1 MTNFVFSRRAMQV
14 RITDL
19 AQTLDH
25 AQLRLLVN
33 RLNAKD
39 ATRIHAMWE
48 LVILHALSQAG
59 NLKHELELPNGRCP
73 DVDWRIKKQNGDILS
88 IIADIT
94 TISDEG
100 LEDQNPIKFLR
111 EEVFRL
117 ATKLGLLPGNFW
129 FDVRG
134 ETIGSSHRSKMRL
147 MLPEKTEMSSFLKNK
162 LEPWLYNIK
171 SNRTIKSK
179 FSCAE
184 SELNF
189 DVNYDPAW
197 KNGGG
202 SHASFKVATSKI
214 VNPLFGALKG
224 KIKQLNGAPDDSLR
238 LIIACDGGC
247 DLLRHGAGGKSHYT
261 YNSKEVAEDF
271 LRQNSSID
279 FVLLVTTTELR
290 QPFGFQTNYHMSY
303 ELVCA
308 PLASR
313 SQRVTIDSINSISEA
328 LNVALSNVP
337 KPLRPAYHSASLL
350 KQPGVGN
357 DHLGG
362 FSMKGHEIKISS
374 RGLVRL
380 LSGQI
385 SVEEFNRAHR
395 WDEPNSQGN
404 PFANYLKSGLM
415 ISKVDVTAGEDTDD
429 DEITFF
435 IDKFDVANTLFST
448 TLLDEDSL

>member
-1 MTNFVFSRRAMQV
+1 MQA

-19 AQTLDH
+19 AQILDH
-25 AQLRLLVN
+25 AQLRSLVN

-39 ATRIHAMWE
+39 ATRLHAMWE
-48 LVILHALSQAG
+48 LVILHGLSQAG
-59 NLKHELELPNGRCP
+59 DLKHEQVLPNGRCP
-73 DVDWRIKKQNGDILS
+73 DVDWKIKKQDGDILS

-100 LEDQNPIKFLR
+100 LEAQNPIRFLR
-111 EEVFRL
+111 EEIFRL
-117 ATKLGLLPGNFW
+117 ASKLGLRPGNFW
-129 FDVRG
+129 CDVRG
-134 ETIGSSHRSKMRL
+134 ETIGPSHKSKMRL
-147 MLPEKTEMSSFLKNK
+147 MLPEKPEMSSFLKNE

-171 SNRTIKSK
+171 NNRTIKST
-179 FSCAE
+179 FNCTE
-184 SELNF
+184 NELSF
-189 DVNYDPAW
+189 KIIYDPTW
-197 KNGGG
+197 ENGGG
-202 SHASFKVATSKI
+202 SHTSFTVATSKI

-224 KIKQLNGAPDDSLR
+224 KVKQLNGAPDDALR

-279 FVLLVTTTELR
+279 FVLLTTTTELR
-290 QPFGFQTNYHMSY
+290 QPFAFQTNYHMSY

-308 PLASR
+308 PPASR

-357 DHLGG
+357 DQLGG
-362 FSMKGHEIKISS
+362 CSMKGHEIKISS
-374 RGLVRL
+374 RGLIRL

-385 SVEEFNRAHR
+385 SVEEFNQAHR
-395 WDEPNSQGN
+395 WDEPNSHGN
-404 PFANYLKSGLM
+404 PFANHLKSGLM
-415 ISKVDVTAGEDTDD
+415 ISKIDVTAGKDTDD

-448 TLLDEDSL
+448 TLPDESLP